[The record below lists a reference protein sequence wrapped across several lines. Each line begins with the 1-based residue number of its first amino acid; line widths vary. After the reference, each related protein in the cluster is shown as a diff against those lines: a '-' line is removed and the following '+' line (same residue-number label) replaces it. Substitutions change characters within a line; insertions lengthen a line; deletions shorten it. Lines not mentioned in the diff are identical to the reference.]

1 MLHMLQPDVLA
12 PSVGGQRAD
21 LGLHVIKVS
30 RAEIRCQTLRED
42 PSPSPP
48 SRWKLP
54 HSLAHGP
61 ASTVKANSITSSNL
75 SGSDPA
81 AALWSPLAHTDH
93 SGKSAHLKILT
104 TAARP
109 LLTGEVTH
117 PTGSRARTWTSLE
130 AITLPQ
136 NLYLPYTLS
145 QEVTEDTLHHNMG
158 INETGEDRRS
168 KRRGAGNSSEG
179 RPRTAAQQ
187 PEAQQS
193 PRCEQARLQ
202 E

>member
-1 MLHMLQPDVLA
+1 M
-12 PSVGGQRAD
+12 
-21 LGLHVIKVS
+21 IKVS
-30 RAEIRCQTLRED
+30 RADIRCQTLRED

-61 ASTVKANSITSSNL
+61 GAIVKANSIASSNL

-81 AALWSPLAHTDH
+81 ASLWSLLAHTVH

-104 TAARP
+104 TAAKP

-136 NLYLPYTLS
+136 NLYLLYTLS
-145 QEVTEDTLHHNMG
+145 QEVTEDTRHHNMG
-158 INETGEDRRS
+158 IKETGEDMRS
-168 KRRGAGNSSEG
+168 KRRGARNSSEG
-179 RPRTAAQQ
+179 RPRRTAAQQ
-187 PEAQQS
+187 PEAQQRPQS
-193 PRCEQARLQ
+193 EQARLQ